1 MKRIPSRVLTAL
13 LVAPTVAALAACGSS
28 GASSGT
34 SGSGTKAN
42 GTGAGTSGAGAP
54 APSTVAGAN
63 TKVGIKVNPKFGSS
77 PTLTIP
83 TTAAPKQLTQQVI
96 TQGSGRQLS
105 AGDLLVANYVGQ
117 TWAPK
122 SGKPNVFDSSF
133 SRGAPAGFAIGEGQV
148 IPGWDKTLVGKK
160 LGSRVLLTIPPADGY
175 GSGGQPNANIS
186 GTDTLVF
193 VVDLIAAY
201 SPGATAPGTA
211 VTNLPAHGLPKI
223 ANTPGKEPKILSTA
237 GVKAPSSP
245 SSTLLVKGSGAKID
259 TSKSLVMQ
267 FVEADLA
274 TGKDAQSTWQQA
286 PQAVSAQQVLSVADA
301 LKGQNIGS
309 RAVILLPSSAAVPGS
324 ATQQSQPAEPAEVLI
339 VDVVGQF

>member
-1 MKRIPSRVLTAL
+1 MKRTSSRVLTAVL
-13 LVAPTVAALAACGSS
+13 IAPVVATLAACGSS
-28 GASSGT
+28 GTGKGTNTATASSTSGGTPSSGT
-34 SGSGTKAN
+34 
-42 GTGAGTSGAGAP
+42 
-54 APSTVAGAN
+54 PSSASPVAGAN
-63 TKVGIKVNPKFGSS
+63 TKVGVKVDPKFGAS

-83 TTAAPKQLTQQVI
+83 GGAAPTKLTQQVL
-96 TQGSGRQLS
+96 TQGTGKTLA
-105 AGDLLVANYVGQ
+105 AGDLLVANYLGQ

-133 SRGAPAGFAIGEGQV
+133 SRGAPAGFAIGEGEV
-148 IPGWDKTLVGKK
+148 ITGWDKTLVGKK

-175 GSGGQPNANIS
+175 GSGGQPSANIS

-201 SPGATAPGTA
+201 APGTSA
-211 VTNLPAHGLPKI
+211 PGTVVANLPSSGLPKI
-223 ANTPGKEPKILSTA
+223 ENTPGKEPKILSTA
-237 GVKAPSSP
+237 GVSAPSSP

-259 TSKSLVMQ
+259 SSKSLVMQ

-274 TGKDAQSTWQQA
+274 DGKNAQSTWQQS
-286 PQAVSAQQVLSVADA
+286 PQTASAQQVLNVATA

-309 RAVILLPSSAAVPGS
+309 RAVILLPATAAVPGS
-324 ATQQSQPAEPAEVLI
+324 ATQASQAASPAEILI